1 MIINRVFLSSGSD
14 SGGPFWV
21 ATYGNDIDNQQIEAN
36 GIAVDGNLNVYVGG
50 RPNYFPF
57 PVRVFKITK
66 AGSLEWQYRP
76 ESGRL
81 FFNDPFTAGGRVQGK
96 TIVVDSSNNIY
107 YRYKYDLSDAAFF
120 WGSIKINPSATR
132 LWENNYQTLPRAG
145 FNAVDSAGNFYG
157 VNSST
162 SFRLMV
168 QSQSTGDGVNSFRL
182 VELSG
187 QFLRAL
193 SIAFSGTWGSLV
205 GGCGDGAFFRQAITS
220 GSPFGTP
227 SVWRVDDGLGWSF
240 LRVHDCAFDSN
251 FNTIFIG
258 LNGSPWGG
266 WVASNP
272 FLSAGI
278 SWTRSFANVRL
289 NQVVVD
295 SSGNVL
301 VAGHTNM
308 SSPDGA
314 FIAKLNSSG
323 TVQWQRRLTI
333 SGYAQLQA
341 YNLATD
347 SIGNI
352 YIAMN
357 GFTTTGN
364 KAPIITA
371 KLPSDG
377 SLTGTYGNITYASF
391 SATVNTTS
399 FLLNITG
406 ESGAT
411 ITSLT
416 DGAISQS
423 AALNT
428 FVTTTETYSVV
439 TLS

>member
-1 MIINRVFLSSGSD
+1 
-14 SGGPFWV
+14 
-21 ATYGNDIDNQQIEAN
+21 
-36 GIAVDGNLNVYVGG
+36 
-50 RPNYFPF
+50 
-57 PVRVFKITK
+57 
-66 AGSLEWQYRP
+66 
-76 ESGRL
+76 
-81 FFNDPFTAGGRVQGK
+81 
-96 TIVVDSSNNIY
+96 
-107 YRYKYDLSDAAFF
+107 
-120 WGSIKINPSATR
+120 
-132 LWENNYQTLPRAG
+132 
-145 FNAVDSAGNFYG
+145 
-157 VNSST
+157 
-162 SFRLMV
+162 
-168 QSQSTGDGVNSFRL
+168 
-182 VELSG
+182 
-187 QFLRAL
+187 
-193 SIAFSGTWGSLV
+193 
-205 GGCGDGAFFRQAITS
+205 
-220 GSPFGTP
+220 
-227 SVWRVDDGLGWSF
+227 
-240 LRVHDCAFDSN
+240 
-251 FNTIFIG
+251 
-258 LNGSPWGG
+258 
-266 WVASNP
+266 
-272 FLSAGI
+272 
-278 SWTRSFANVRL
+278 
-289 NQVVVD
+289 
-295 SSGNVL
+295 
-301 VAGHTNM
+301 M